1 MAKPKKSAVQPDN
14 VTPIRNGPSEDA
26 VLALNIGKL
35 MAADILFDGAKE
47 DHKAIKAHVEA
58 KGVNLKAYAWA
69 DKIIK
74 AGDVGGAIELIEA
87 TLKILKI
94 RGRPATS
101 SQLELLTSED
111 DRTPLDERA
120 AEEGRYAGIMGY
132 GDDANPYG
140 IDSPAGQAWQNAYN
154 GGCDERKLIMSM
166 EPGPD
171 SELIKGPGS
180 DAEDPFDAADP
191 AKVAAE

>member
-1 MAKPKKSAVQPDN
+1 VAKAPKKSADQPDN
-14 VTPIRNGPSEDA
+14 VTPIRNGPAEDA
-26 VLALNIGKL
+26 VLALNVAKL
-35 MAADILFDGAKE
+35 MAADILFAGAKD
-47 DHKAIKAHVEA
+47 DHKAIRVHVEA

-74 AGDVGGAIELIEA
+74 AGDVGGAVELIEA

-120 AEEGRYAGIMGY
+120 AEEGRYAGIMGF

-140 IDSPAGQAWQNAYN
+140 IDSAAGQAWQNAYN
-154 GGCDERKLIMSM
+154 GGCEERKLILSL
-166 EPGPD
+166 EPSAD
-171 SELIKGPGS
+171 SELIKGADNG
-180 DAEDPFDAADP
+180 EDPFADP